1 MEAAETRESDHCSA
15 GQCSLYRSAR
25 AMPSHFRSDGCWT
38 APAHSHSR
46 PPTRPKSRLTLI
58 GLGIEDIP
66 SGFKK
71 VGSQFSVVSGF
82 VMFKKSGPRTTAVRP
97 FLHRLHSFFFRLP
110 FQDLLGTGRRWNCAA
125 AMSSGGKRSKQAD
138 FGTVPAACTWASSWC
153 SAGVSFTAGPC
164 FDVF

>member
-1 MEAAETRESDHCSA
+1 VGASES
-15 GQCSLYRSAR
+15 QWRN
-25 AMPSHFRSDGCWT
+25 
-38 APAHSHSR
+38 
-46 PPTRPKSRLTLI
+46 PKK
-58 GLGIEDIP
+58 GL
-66 SGFKK
+66 
-71 VGSQFSVVSGF
+71 GSQFSVVSGF

-110 FQDLLGTGRRWNCAA
+110 FHDLLGTGRRWNCAA

-153 SAGVSFTAGPC
+153 SAGVSSTAGPC